1 MKLYFIKLNNI
12 MVNFFICHFNKYW
25 IRIKRLSF
33 PVPALRLSNSLA
45 EEAVAVLEPLQD
57 ALVVRAGQLGAL
69 VRVHSLVPAERDLE
83 DPGEAALAGGVKV
96 EDGVRP
102 GRLSLRVGVPGRFR
116 KPVNNLT
123 LQKILFASIVSY
135 SADLLVTQQC
145 KFVTEKLHEYR
156 IEAPSGH

>member
-1 MKLYFIKLNNI
+1 

-69 VRVHSLVPAERDLE
+69 VLVHALVPAERDLE
-83 DPGEAALAGGVKV
+83 DPGEAALARGVKV
-96 EDGVRP
+96 KDGVRP
-102 GRLSLRVGVPGRFR
+102 GRLSFCVGVLGRFR
-116 KPVNNLT
+116 IPAIYFNFLNDHLD
-123 LQKILFASIVSY
+123 Y
-135 SADLLVTQQC
+135 
-145 KFVTEKLHEYR
+145 
-156 IEAPSGH
+156 